1 MPIVSNA
8 SSANLKFRII
18 MKTPTITLASIL
30 AAIIWADGEFSDVER
45 TAIAEIAEAL
55 GISEKEL
62 TMNVTA
68 ALVELK
74 NMDEEKATEFA
85 VKHAAKVDD
94 EETGEVFQ
102 ALLQMALCDN
112 VLTYG
117 EVHNL
122 LALAEALDIDQDA
135 AVLMLCD
142 LVKSEPELEV
152 SFEPEDE
159 D

>member
-1 MPIVSNA
+1 MN
-8 SSANLKFRII
+8 
-18 MKTPTITLASIL
+18 TPTITLGSII
-30 AAIIWADGEFSDVER
+30 AAIIWADGDYSEIER
-45 TAIAEIAEAL
+45 ETVGEIADTL
-55 GISEKEL
+55 GIPEKEL
-62 TMNVTA
+62 HMNVTA

-74 NMDEEKATEFA
+74 NMNEADATNFA

-94 EETGEVFQ
+94 EETGEVYQ
-102 ALLQMALCDN
+102 ALMQMALCDN

-122 LALAEALDIDQDA
+122 MALAEALDIDQEA
-135 AVLMLCD
+135 AILMLCD

-152 SFEPEDE
+152 SFEDDE

>member
-1 MPIVSNA
+1 MQ
-8 SSANLKFRII
+8 
-18 MKTPTITLASIL
+18 TPTITLASIL
-30 AAIIWADGEFSDVER
+30 AAIIWADGEYAEIER
-45 TAIAEIAEAL
+45 TTLSEIAEAL
-55 GISEKEL
+55 GIPEKEL

-74 NMDEEKATEFA
+74 NMDEQKATDYA
-85 VKHAAKVDD
+85 VKHAAKVND

-112 VLTYG
+112 VLTYN

-152 SFEPEDE
+152 SFEPEE
-159 D
+159 EE

>member
-1 MPIVSNA
+1 MQ
-8 SSANLKFRII
+8 
-18 MKTPTITLASIL
+18 TPTITIASIL
-30 AAIIWADGEFSDVER
+30 AAIIWADGDYSEVER
-45 TAIAEIAEAL
+45 TTLSEIAEAL
-55 GISEKEL
+55 DIPEKEL

-74 NMDEEKATEFA
+74 NLDEQKATDYA
-85 VKHAAKVDD
+85 VKHAAKVKDD
-94 EETGEVFQ
+94 ETGEVFQ

-112 VLTYG
+112 ILTYN

-142 LVKSEPELEV
+142 LVKTEPELEV
-152 SFEPEDE
+152 SFEPQDE
-159 D
+159 E

>member
-1 MPIVSNA
+1 
-8 SSANLKFRII
+8 
-18 MKTPTITLASIL
+18 MKTPTITLGSIL
-30 AAIIWADGEFSDVER
+30 AAIIWADGEFSDIER
-45 TAIAEIAEAL
+45 TTLSEIAEAL
-55 GISEKEL
+55 GIPEKEL
-62 TMNVTA
+62 SMNVTA

-74 NMDEEKATEFA
+74 NMDEDKATDFA
-85 VKHAAKVDD
+85 VKHAAKVND
-94 EETGEVFQ
+94 EETGEVYQ

-122 LALAEALDIDQDA
+122 LALAQALDIDQDA

-159 D
+159 E

>member
-1 MPIVSNA
+1 
-8 SSANLKFRII
+8 
-18 MKTPTITLASIL
+18 MKTPTVTIGSII
-30 AAIIWADGEFSDVER
+30 AAIIWADGEISEVEL
-45 TAIAEIAEAL
+45 TTISEIAEAL
-55 GISEKEL
+55 EIPEKEL
-62 TMNVTA
+62 NMNITA

-74 NMDEEKATEFA
+74 KMDEAKATDFA
-85 VKHAAKVDD
+85 VKHAAKVAD

-102 ALLQMALCDN
+102 ALLQIALCDN

-142 LVKSEPELEV
+142 LVTSEPELEV
-152 SFEPEDE
+152 SFEPDDE
-159 D
+159 E

>member
-1 MPIVSNA
+1 MKTSNA
-8 SSANLKFRII
+8 
-18 MKTPTITLASIL
+18 TLASIL
-30 AAIIWADGEFSDVER
+30 AAIIWADGEYSDVER
-45 TAIAEIAEAL
+45 TTIAEIAEAL
-55 GISEKEL
+55 DIPEKDL
-62 TMNVTA
+62 SMNITA

-74 NMDEEKATEFA
+74 NMDEDKATDFA

-122 LALAEALDIDQDA
+122 LALAQALDIDQDA

-159 D
+159 E

>member
-1 MPIVSNA
+1 MQ
-8 SSANLKFRII
+8 
-18 MKTPTITLASIL
+18 TPTITIASIL
-30 AAIIWADGEFSDVER
+30 AAIIWADGEYSDIER
-45 TAIAEIAEAL
+45 TTLSEIAEAL
-55 GISEKEL
+55 GIPEKEL

-74 NMDEEKATEFA
+74 NLDEEKATDYA
-85 VKHAAKVDD
+85 VKHAAKVND

-112 VLTYG
+112 VLTFN

-142 LVKSEPELEV
+142 LVKTEPELEV
-152 SFEPEDE
+152 SFEPEE
-159 D
+159 E

>member
-1 MPIVSNA
+1 MKTSNA
-8 SSANLKFRII
+8 
-18 MKTPTITLASIL
+18 TLGSIL
-30 AAIIWADGEFSDVER
+30 AAIIWADGEYSDVER
-45 TAIAEIAEAL
+45 TTISEIAEAF
-55 GISEKEL
+55 GMTEKEL
-62 TMNVTA
+62 SMNVTA

-74 NMDEEKATEFA
+74 NMDETKATEFA

-94 EETGEVFQ
+94 EDTGEVFQ
-102 ALLQMALCDN
+102 AILQMALCDN
-112 VLTYG
+112 LLTYG

-152 SFEPEDE
+152 SFEPEE

>member
-1 MPIVSNA
+1 
-8 SSANLKFRII
+8 
-18 MKTPTITLASIL
+18 MKTPTATIGSIL
-30 AAIIWADGEFSDVER
+30 AAIIWADGEYNDVER
-45 TAIAEIAEAL
+45 EAISEIAEAL
-55 GISEKEL
+55 GLTEKEL
-62 TMNVTA
+62 SMNVTA

-74 NMDEEKATEFA
+74 NMDEQKATDFA

-102 ALLQMALCDN
+102 ALLQMSLCDN

-117 EVHNL
+117 EVHNI

-142 LVKSEPELEV
+142 LVKTEPELEV
-152 SFEPEDE
+152 SFEPDE
-159 D
+159 E

>member
-1 MPIVSNA
+1 
-8 SSANLKFRII
+8 
-18 MKTPTITLASIL
+18 MKTPNATIGSIL
-30 AAIIWADGEFSDVER
+30 AAIIWADGEFSEVER
-45 TAIAEIAEAL
+45 TTIGEIAEAL
-55 GISEKEL
+55 DIPEKEL
-62 TMNVTA
+62 SMNVTA

-74 NMDEEKATEFA
+74 NMDEAQATEFA

-142 LVKSEPELEV
+142 LVKTEPELEV
-152 SFEPEDE
+152 SFEPDE

>member
-1 MPIVSNA
+1 MKTSNA
-8 SSANLKFRII
+8 
-18 MKTPTITLASIL
+18 TLGSIL
-30 AAIIWADGEFSDVER
+30 AAIIWADGEYSDVER
-45 TAIAEIAEAL
+45 TTISEIAEAF
-55 GISEKEL
+55 GMTEKEL
-62 TMNVTA
+62 SMNVTA

-74 NMDEEKATEFA
+74 NMDETKATEFA

-102 ALLQMALCDN
+102 AILQMALCDI

-152 SFEPEDE
+152 SFEPEE

>member
-1 MPIVSNA
+1 
-8 SSANLKFRII
+8 
-18 MKTPTITLASIL
+18 MKTPNATIGSIL
-30 AAIIWADGEFSDVER
+30 AAIIWADGEFSEIER
-45 TAIAEIAEAL
+45 TTLSEIAEAL
-55 GISEKEL
+55 GLTEKEL
-62 TMNVTA
+62 SMNVTA

-74 NMDEEKATEFA
+74 NMDEEKATDFA
-85 VKHAAKVDD
+85 VKHASKVNE

-122 LALAEALDIDQDA
+122 LALADALDIDQDA

-152 SFEPEDE
+152 SFEEE
-159 D
+159 

>member
-1 MPIVSNA
+1 MSWPLT
-8 SSANLKFRII
+8 LKHSI
-18 MKTPTITLASIL
+18 MKTSNATIGSIL
-30 AAIIWADGEFSDVER
+30 AAIIWADGEYSEVER
-45 TAIAEIAEAL
+45 TTISEIAEAL
-55 GISEKEL
+55 GLTEKEL

-74 NMDEEKATEFA
+74 NMGEEKATDFA

-94 EETGEVFQ
+94 EETGEIYQ

-112 VLTYG
+112 VLTYN

-142 LVKSEPELEV
+142 LVKSEPELEI
-152 SFEPEDE
+152 SFESEE
-159 D
+159 E

>member
-1 MPIVSNA
+1 
-8 SSANLKFRII
+8 

-30 AAIIWADGEFSDVER
+30 AAIIWADGDFSDVER
-45 TAIAEIAEAL
+45 TTLSEIAEAL
-55 GISEKEL
+55 GIPEKEL

-74 NMDEEKATEFA
+74 NMDEQKATDFA
-85 VKHAAKVDD
+85 TKHAAKVND

-122 LALAEALDIDQDA
+122 LALAEPLDIDQDA

-142 LVKSEPELEV
+142 LVKTEPELEV
-152 SFEPEDE
+152 SFEEDE
-159 D
+159 E

>member
-1 MPIVSNA
+1 MKTSNA
-8 SSANLKFRII
+8 
-18 MKTPTITLASIL
+18 TIGSIL
-30 AAIIWADGEFSDVER
+30 AAIIWADREYSEVER
-45 TAIAEIAEAL
+45 TTISEIAEAL
-55 GISEKEL
+55 GLTEKEL

-74 NMDEEKATEFA
+74 NMDEEKATDFA

-94 EETGEVFQ
+94 EETGEIYQ

-112 VLTYG
+112 VLTYN

-142 LVKSEPELEV
+142 LVKSEPELEI
-152 SFEPEDE
+152 SFESEE
-159 D
+159 E

>member
-1 MPIVSNA
+1 MQ
-8 SSANLKFRII
+8 
-18 MKTPTITLASIL
+18 TPTITLASIL
-30 AAIIWADGEFSDVER
+30 AAIIWADGEFSEIER
-45 TAIAEIAEAL
+45 TTLGEIAEAL
-55 GISEKEL
+55 GVPEKEL
-62 TMNVTA
+62 NMNVTA

-74 NMDEEKATEFA
+74 NMDEEKATEYA
-85 VKHAAKVDD
+85 VKHAAKVND

-122 LALAEALDIDQDA
+122 LALAQALDIDQDA

-142 LVKSEPELEV
+142 LVKSEPELEI

-159 D
+159 E

>member
-1 MPIVSNA
+1 
-8 SSANLKFRII
+8 
-18 MKTPTITLASIL
+18 MKTPTITLASVL

-45 TAIAEIAEAL
+45 TTIGEIAEAFD
-55 GISEKEL
+55 IPEKEL
-62 TMNVTA
+62 NMNITA

-74 NMDEEKATEFA
+74 NMDEDKATDYA

-102 ALLQMALCDN
+102 ALMQMALCDN

-122 LALAEALDIDQDA
+122 LALAEALDIDRDA

-152 SFEPEDE
+152 SFENDE
-159 D
+159 EE

>member
-1 MPIVSNA
+1 
-8 SSANLKFRII
+8 
-18 MKTPTITLASIL
+18 MKTPTVTIGSII
-30 AAIIWADGEFSDVER
+30 AAIIWADGEISEVEL
-45 TAIAEIAEAL
+45 TTISEIAEAL
-55 GISEKEL
+55 EIPEKEL
-62 TMNVTA
+62 NMNITA

-74 NMDEEKATEFA
+74 KMDEAKATDFA
-85 VKHAAKVDD
+85 VKHAAKEAD

-152 SFEPEDE
+152 SFAPDDE
-159 D
+159 E

>member
-1 MPIVSNA
+1 MQ
-8 SSANLKFRII
+8 
-18 MKTPTITLASIL
+18 TPTITLASIL
-30 AAIIWADGEFSDVER
+30 AAIIWADGDYSDVER
-45 TAIAEIAEAL
+45 TTLSEIAEAL
-55 GISEKEL
+55 GIPEKEL

-74 NMDEEKATEFA
+74 NLDEQKATDFA
-85 VKHAAKVDD
+85 VKHAAKAND

-112 VLTYG
+112 VLTYN

-159 D
+159 E

>member
-1 MPIVSNA
+1 MQ
-8 SSANLKFRII
+8 
-18 MKTPTITLASIL
+18 TPTVTLASVL
-30 AAIIWADGEFSDVER
+30 AAIIWADGEYSDVER
-45 TAIAEIAEAL
+45 TTISEIAETF
-55 GISEKEL
+55 GIPEKEL
-62 TMNVTA
+62 NMNITA

-74 NMDEEKATEFA
+74 NMDEEKATDYA
-85 VKHAAKVDD
+85 VKHAAKVND

-142 LVKSEPELEV
+142 LVKSESELEV

-159 D
+159 

>member
-1 MPIVSNA
+1 MQ
-8 SSANLKFRII
+8 
-18 MKTPTITLASIL
+18 TPTITIASIL
-30 AAIIWADGEFSDVER
+30 AAIIWADGEYSDIER
-45 TAIAEIAEAL
+45 TTLSEIAEAL
-55 GISEKEL
+55 DIPEKEL
-62 TMNVTA
+62 TMNITA
-68 ALVELK
+68 ALTELK
-74 NMDEEKATEFA
+74 NLDEEKATDFA
-85 VKHAAKVDD
+85 VKHTAKVNDA
-94 EETGEVFQ
+94 ETGEVFQ

-112 VLTYG
+112 VLTYN

-152 SFEPEDE
+152 SFESDE

>member
-1 MPIVSNA
+1 MQ
-8 SSANLKFRII
+8 
-18 MKTPTITLASIL
+18 TPTITIASIL
-30 AAIIWADGEFSDVER
+30 AAIIWADGEYSEIER
-45 TAIAEIAEAL
+45 TTIGEIAEAL
-55 GISEKEL
+55 DIPEKEL

-74 NMDEEKATEFA
+74 NLDEEKATDFA
-85 VKHAAKVDD
+85 VKHAAKVND
-94 EETGEVFQ
+94 EETGEIFQ
-102 ALLQMALCDN
+102 ALLQMVLCDN
-112 VLTYG
+112 VLTYN

-152 SFEPEDE
+152 SFEPEE
-159 D
+159 E

>member
-1 MPIVSNA
+1 MKTSNA
-8 SSANLKFRII
+8 
-18 MKTPTITLASIL
+18 TLGSIL
-30 AAIIWADGEFSDVER
+30 AAIIWADGEYSDVER
-45 TAIAEIAEAL
+45 TTISEIAEAF
-55 GISEKEL
+55 GMTEKEL
-62 TMNVTA
+62 SMNVTA

-74 NMDEEKATEFA
+74 NMDETKATEFA

-102 ALLQMALCDN
+102 AILQMALCDN
-112 VLTYG
+112 LLTYG

-152 SFEPEDE
+152 SFEPEE